1 MSGEEEEEKKR
12 KHVVVECVCVECKNL
27 KVLAGRG
34 KSRKGKV
41 QLTSK

>member
-1 MSGEEEEEKKR
+1 MANEESEKAAS
-12 KHVVVECVCVECKNL
+12 VECKNL
-27 KVLAGRG
+27 KVLPGHG